1 MKTLHINTIKQKVAD
16 YLIEDNHSE
25 SWIIGNNVIFWHCRM
40 HFRLGNTIADINT
53 ILDMCYR
60 SDIEMF
66 AIDNDIIDVEEV
78 A

>member
-1 MKTLHINTIKQKVAD
+1 
-16 YLIEDNHSE
+16 
-25 SWIIGNNVIFWHCRM
+25 M